1 MLLKTGHGA
10 VSAAPTA
17 RTPTAR
23 LFHLVRA
30 EDMSGISGTGRVA
43 EGVLFSNGWVAMR
56 WLSDRPS
63 MNFFA
68 SIDDV
73 VAIHGHDNKTK
84 IVFE

>member
-1 MLLKTGHGA
+1 
-10 VSAAPTA
+10 
-17 RTPTAR
+17 
-23 LFHLVRA
+23 
-30 EDMSGISGTGRVA
+30 
-43 EGVLFSNGWVAMR
+43 VLFSNGWVAMR

-73 VAIHGHDNKTK
+73 AAIHGHDNTTK